1 MDNKRK
7 IEQIVSFIR
16 INKKVL
22 IGMFTGSIIAY
33 LYWLNYSIYW
43 GTYPLSSECW
53 VNCIYGFLFGGLVG
67 SLFQDNDSK
76 ATSEIAN

>member
-1 MDNKRK
+1 MNSKYK

-22 IGMFTGSIIAY
+22 IGMLTGAIIAY

-53 VNCIYGFLFGGLVG
+53 VNCIYGFLFGGLIG
-67 SLFQDNDSK
+67 SLFQDNEIK
-76 ATSEIAN
+76 AASETIN

>member
-1 MDNKRK
+1 MNSKYK

-22 IGMFTGSIIAY
+22 IGMLAGATIAY

-53 VNCIYGFLFGGLVG
+53 VNCIYGFLFGGLIG
-67 SLFQDNDSK
+67 SLFQDNEIK
-76 ATSEIAN
+76 AASETIN

>member
-1 MDNKRK
+1 MNSKYK

-22 IGMFTGSIIAY
+22 IGILTGAIIAY

-53 VNCIYGFLFGGLVG
+53 VNCIYGFLFGGLIG
-67 SLFQDNDSK
+67 SLFQDNEIK
-76 ATSEIAN
+76 AASETIN

>member
-1 MDNKRK
+1 MNSKYK
-7 IEQIVSFIR
+7 IEQIVFFIR

-22 IGMFTGSIIAY
+22 IGMLTGAIIAY

-53 VNCIYGFLFGGLVG
+53 VNCIYGFLFGGLIG
-67 SLFQDNDSK
+67 SLFQDNEIK
-76 ATSEIAN
+76 AASETIN